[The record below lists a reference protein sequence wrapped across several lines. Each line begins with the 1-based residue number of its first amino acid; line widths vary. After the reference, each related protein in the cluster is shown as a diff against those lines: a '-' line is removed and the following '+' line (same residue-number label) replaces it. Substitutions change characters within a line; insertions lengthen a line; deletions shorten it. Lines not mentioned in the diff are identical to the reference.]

1 MARHVPDEWRP
12 GAVILD
18 LYEVREVIRSGGMGL
33 VYRILHRD
41 WNVELAVKVPR
52 PALAATEKGLRD
64 FETEA
69 ATWVGLDEHPHTVN
83 CVYVRTLG
91 GVPTVFAEWLDG
103 GSLAEAVRDE
113 HLYTGGHREVL
124 RRILDIAVQSAWG
137 LRHAHRHG
145 LIHQDVKPANVLLAR
160 DGTAKVTDFGLAKA
174 RAAAGES
181 TVVPPGASV
190 LAGYGGMT
198 PAFCSP
204 EQAEAAMW
212 TEDSGRPRPQLT
224 RATDTWS
231 WALTVLEMFVGHPP
245 CRYGQTGAEVLAA
258 FVAEEIR
265 DERMPAI
272 PAIPAGL
279 VTLLGR
285 CLAWVPADRPKDMG
299 ELAGELAEIYATA
312 LGEPYPRP
320 EPLTAVRLADGLSNQ
335 ALSLVD
341 LGRADEAEAL
351 WRRASETDP
360 HNPHAAY
367 NRGLYLWR
375 AGRLTDAQVI
385 VDLEGV
391 REAHPEEWRPGYL
404 LGLVHLERGD
414 AESAAELLRAAAE
427 RAPGTPEITDA
438 LGRADRAPRTGPDT
452 VLIGHTGIVYGVAVS
467 RDGRTGVSAA
477 TDGTVRVW
485 DLVGR
490 RCVRVITATDS
501 EWGIYGLAA
510 DAAAR
515 RAITAAP
522 DGAARIWDLR
532 TGGLLHTLDHGANPV
547 KFAPGDVAMSGDGLI
562 ALTAHNNGVV
572 QVWDTETGR
581 CLRELTSGPDGTRV
595 GGTAHGLALS
605 ADGRVA
611 LTRDRRTSGPDAGL
625 LVWDPGTGQVLR
637 TIETRFRDAA
647 LSADGRTAVTSV
659 GGSGVRIW
667 DVATGRERRP
677 AVVRPGGLGYYYGVS
692 ADGRYALGGAT
703 NTTELWELSAGRC
716 FRSWRE
722 GGYSVAFGTDGLL
735 ALTGGAHGRLTLREP
750 APPGPPAPWSYPLP
764 RAATERVRE
773 SEVVRRALDRTTALM
788 DEGRAGAAADELRRA
803 RAVPGYRRHH
813 ALLDSWQAVTG
824 AGRRT
829 TLSDAWLRA
838 TPPIIGVG
846 PHSAHEAAGLLP
858 LNSGRGLL
866 ELVSRADGTRLDL
879 WDLRDGGRRVL
890 ARGDI
895 DTFRDLAVPADD
907 GIVLSAGADGTV
919 HGWDLESGRDRHTL
933 RGTTGRMYKVALDA
947 GGRVA
952 LSAGKDRVIRVWD
965 LETETCVREL
975 TGHTAFVSTL
985 AMSDDGRYAFSYGD
999 DGPRIWDVRAGRCLH
1014 VLNGEKWSEFALSGN
1029 GDTLLTGHWDGTVRV
1044 WDVRTG
1050 ICRHTMTGHDPEKTL
1065 VGLACSADGG
1075 VGVSVS
1081 QDQTMRTWDPR
1092 TGRCRH
1098 VARIN
1103 RGFPAFAV
1111 SGVEVSADGRFA
1123 VSGGAEGLL
1132 RVWDLDTGACLR
1144 TLDAHASGIMW
1155 LAITGG
1161 GRVILSRDREGVTR
1175 VWELDWEYDFSPPP
1189 PPPPATPP
1197 APPVRSTWFARLPG
1211 VSRLTRSSRSSRGV
1225 S

>member
-12 GAVILD
+12 GELILV
-18 LYEVREVIRSGGMGL
+18 LYEVRDVIRSGGMGL
-33 VYRILHRD
+33 VYRVLHRD

-52 PALAATEKGLRD
+52 PALAATEQGLRD

-69 ATWVGLDEHPHTVN
+69 ATWVGLGEHPHTVN
-83 CVYVRTLG
+83 CVYVRTLS
-91 GVPTVFAEWLDG
+91 GVPGVFAEWLDG
-103 GSLAEAVRDE
+103 GSLAEAVRDG
-113 HLYTGGHREVL
+113 HLYTGGHREAL
-124 RRILDIAVQSAWG
+124 RRILDIAVQTAWG

-160 DGTAKVTDFGLAKA
+160 DGTAKVTDFGLARA
-174 RAAAGES
+174 RAVAGES

-204 EQAEAAMW
+204 EQAEAAVW
-212 TEDSGRPRPQLT
+212 TEDSGRPRTQLT

-231 WALTVLEMFVGHPP
+231 WALTVLEMFVGRPP
-245 CRYGQTGAEVLAA
+245 CQYGQTGAEVLAA
-258 FVAEEIR
+258 FVAEDHP
-265 DERMPAI
+265 DERIAAI

-279 VTLLGR
+279 VTLLER
-285 CLAWVPADRPKDMG
+285 CLAWVPADRPRDMG
-299 ELAGELAEIYATA
+299 ELAAELAEVYAAA

-335 ALSLVD
+335 ALSMVD
-341 LGRADEAEAL
+341 LGRAEEAEAL
-351 WRRASETDP
+351 WQRASEIDP
-360 HNPHAAY
+360 HNPHAVY
-367 NRGLYLWR
+367 NRGLYMWR

-391 REAHPEEWRPGYL
+391 RAAHPEGGRAEYL

-414 AESAAELLRAAAE
+414 AESAAELLRTAAE
-427 RAPGTPEITDA
+427 RAPGDAEIADA
-438 LGRADRAPRTGPDT
+438 LGRADRAPRTRPAMALT
-452 VLIGHTGIVYGVAVS
+452 GHAGIVYGVAVS

-477 TDGTVRVW
+477 TDRTVRVW

-501 EWGIYGLAA
+501 EFGIYGLAA
-510 DAAAR
+510 DAEAG
-515 RAITAAP
+515 RAITASP

-532 TGGLLHTLDHGANPV
+532 TGRLLHTLDHGANPA
-547 KFAPGDVAMSGDGLI
+547 KFSPGDVAMSADGLI
-562 ALTAHNNGVV
+562 ALTAHTNGVV
-572 QVWDTETGR
+572 QVWDTTTGR
-581 CLRELTSGPDGTRV
+581 CLRELKTGPDGTPV
-595 GGTAHGLALS
+595 GGTGHGLALS

-611 LTRDRRTSGPDAGL
+611 LTRDRWTTGPDDGL
-625 LVWDPGTGQVLR
+625 LVWDPGTGRVLR
-637 TIETRFRDAA
+637 TIETGFRDAA
-647 LSADGRTAVTSV
+647 LSADGRTAVTST

-667 DVATGRERRP
+667 DVATGRERST
-677 AVVRPGGLGYYYGVS
+677 VIRPGGLGYYYGVT

-703 NTTELWELSAGRC
+703 NTTELWELPVGRC
-716 FRSWRE
+716 LRSWRE
-722 GGYSVAFGTDGLL
+722 GSYSVAFSTDGRL
-735 ALTGGAHGRLTLREP
+735 ALTGGDRGRLTLREP

-788 DEGRAGAAADELRRA
+788 GEGRAGAAADELRRA
-803 RAVPGYRRHH
+803 RAVPGYRRHRE
-813 ALLDSWQAVTG
+813 LLDRWQDVTG

-838 TPPIIGVG
+838 TPPIIGFG

-866 ELVSRADGTRLDL
+866 ELVSRSEGTRLHL
-879 WDLRDGGRRVL
+879 WDLRDGGRRLV
-890 ARGDI
+890 ARGDV
-895 DTFRDLAVPADD
+895 DTFRDLAVTGDD
-907 GIVLSAGADGTV
+907 RVVLSAGADGTV
-919 HGWDLESGRDRHTL
+919 RGWDVESGRSRHTL

-947 GGRVA
+947 GGRVG
-952 LSAGKDRVIRVWD
+952 LSAGEDRIIRVWD
-965 LETETCVREL
+965 LDTDTCVREL
-975 TGHTAFVSTL
+975 TGHTAAVSKL
-985 AMSDDGRYAFSYGD
+985 EMSADGRYAFSYGD

-1014 VLNGEKWSEFALSGN
+1014 VLAGGKWREFALSGS
-1029 GDTLLTGHWDGTVRV
+1029 GDVLLAGCWDGTVQV

-1050 ICRHTMTGHDPEKTL
+1050 LCRHTMTGHGRETL
-1065 VGLACSADGG
+1065 VGVACSADGG

-1081 QDQTMRTWDPR
+1081 QDRTMRTWDLR

-1098 VARIN
+1098 TARIK

-1111 SGVEVSADGRFA
+1111 RSAEVSADGRFA
-1123 VSGGAEGLL
+1123 VSGDAEGLL

-1144 TLDAHASGIMW
+1144 TLDGHSSGIMW

-1161 GRVILSRDREGVTR
+1161 GRVVLSRDHEGVTR
-1175 VWELDWEYDFSPPP
+1175 VWELDWEYDFSPSPQAPP
-1189 PPPPATPP
+1189 STPP
-1197 APPVRSTWFARLPG
+1197 ASSTPSTPSTWFSRLPG
-1211 VSRLTRSSRSSRGV
+1211 VSRLSRASRG
-1225 S
+1225 SS